1 MSYAASA
8 IQSFEVSKAIDNP
21 TARSREQ
28 EERDAELASLVA
40 PHLAR
45 LFAVAERILG
55 SSEQAE
61 DAVQEALVTLWNARS
76 LPPNP
81 RGWLVR
87 TVVHRSLHARRT
99 AERRRKWEERAGLD
113 WALTCPLCD
122 PAEALEA
129 RQLDQQLAEALEGLQ
144 DDQRIVVAL
153 RAEGLDYQ
161 EIAERLDIP
170 VGTVRSRL
178 SRARDTLRS
187 RFYPQA

>member
-1 MSYAASA
+1 MSYAAYA
-8 IQSFEVSKAIDNP
+8 IPSFEVDEPSDNP
-21 TARSREQ
+21 TARSRAQ
-28 EERDAELASLVA
+28 KKHDAELTSLVA

-45 LFAVAERILG
+45 LFDVAARILG
-55 SSEQAE
+55 SDEQAE
-61 DAVQEALVTLWNARS
+61 DAVQETLVTLWNARS

-129 RQLDQQLAEALEGLQ
+129 RELDRQLSEALEGLQ